1 MSKKQII
8 KRLLQIVI
16 VLIGISFITFALTF
30 MSPGDPVRNMYTAT
44 GVMPTEEMVQETRE
58 ELGLNDPFLVQYT
71 RWLKNCLKGDFGK
84 SYSLNKPVTELLAAR
99 LWPTL
104 KLTLMAMILMLV
116 ISVPLGMLSAI
127 YKDKWIDYLV
137 RGITFLGCAMPN
149 FWVGLLLMLA
159 FCVYINAFP
168 VISSAGDFKS
178 LFLPALTLAIAMS
191 SKYTRQ
197 VRTAVLDEL
206 SQDYVIG
213 AQARGV
219 KKSKIIWG
227 NVFPN
232 SLLPLI
238 TMFGL
243 SIGSLLGGTSVV
255 EVIFS
260 YPGLGNLAVSAITSS
275 DYNLIQGYVLWLA
288 LIYMVIN
295 LIVDA
300 SYVGTVT
307 GVLAGY
313 FGGVIDAVIMRIA
326 DMMLAFPGL
335 VLALAVAGIM
345 GASIKNAIIAIV
357 VVSWTK
363 YARLAR
369 SLVMKIRDRDYVS
382 AAIVTGSKTPYM
394 LFRYMLPNA
403 LPTLIITAATD
414 IGSMMLELAAMSFL
428 GFGAKP
434 PAPEWGYML
443 NEGRACMQS
452 APWLMIFPGLA
463 IFVVVVVFNMLGD
476 SIRDILDPRNE

>member
-1 MSKKQII
+1 MKKKNRFLANKTFVVFSILAVCII
-8 KRLLQIVI
+8 LTAV
-16 VLIGISFITFALTF
+16 FAPVGTRG
-30 MSPGDPVRNMYTAT
+30 GDP
-44 GVMPTEEMVQETRE
+44 
-58 ELGLNDPFLVQYT
+58 
-71 RWLKNCLKGDFGK
+71 LKGSLVDALLPPCKEHIFGTDK
-84 SYSLNKPVTELLAAR
+84 MGRDIFSRVIYGAR
-99 LWPTL
+99 
-104 KLTLMAMILMLV
+104 A
-116 ISVPLGMLSAI
+116 SLSA
-127 YKDKWIDYLV
+127 
-137 RGITFLGCAMPN
+137 TF
-149 FWVGLLLMLA
+149 
-159 FCVYINAFP
+159 
-168 VISSAGDFKS
+168 
-178 LFLPALTLAIAMS
+178 
-191 SKYTRQ
+191 
-197 VRTAVLDEL
+197 
-206 SQDYVIG
+206 
-213 AQARGV
+213 GV
-219 KKSKIIWG
+219 
-227 NVFPN
+227 V
-232 SLLPLI
+232 
-238 TMFGL
+238 
-243 SIGSLLGGTSVV
+243 
-255 EVIFS
+255 
-260 YPGLGNLAVSAITSS
+260 
-275 DYNLIQGYVLWLA
+275 A
-288 LIYMVIN
+288 LIF
-295 LIVDA
+295 L
-300 SYVGTVT
+300 VGTVT

>member
-1 MSKKQII
+1 MKKKNRFLANKTFVVFSILAVCII
-8 KRLLQIVI
+8 LTAV
-16 VLIGISFITFALTF
+16 FAPVVTR
-30 MSPGDPVRNMYTAT
+30 GVDP
-44 GVMPTEEMVQETRE
+44 
-58 ELGLNDPFLVQYT
+58 
-71 RWLKNCLKGDFGK
+71 LKGSLVDALLPPCKEHIFGTDK
-84 SYSLNKPVTELLAAR
+84 MGRDIFSRVIYGAR
-99 LWPTL
+99 
-104 KLTLMAMILMLV
+104 A
-116 ISVPLGMLSAI
+116 SLSA
-127 YKDKWIDYLV
+127 
-137 RGITFLGCAMPN
+137 TF
-149 FWVGLLLMLA
+149 
-159 FCVYINAFP
+159 
-168 VISSAGDFKS
+168 
-178 LFLPALTLAIAMS
+178 
-191 SKYTRQ
+191 
-197 VRTAVLDEL
+197 
-206 SQDYVIG
+206 
-213 AQARGV
+213 GV
-219 KKSKIIWG
+219 
-227 NVFPN
+227 V
-232 SLLPLI
+232 
-238 TMFGL
+238 
-243 SIGSLLGGTSVV
+243 
-255 EVIFS
+255 
-260 YPGLGNLAVSAITSS
+260 
-275 DYNLIQGYVLWLA
+275 A
-288 LIYMVIN
+288 LIF
-295 LIVDA
+295 L
-300 SYVGTVT
+300 VGTVT

-345 GASIKNAIIAIV
+345 GASIKNAIISIV

>member
-1 MSKKQII
+1 MKKKNRFLANKTFVVFSILAVCII
-8 KRLLQIVI
+8 LTAV
-16 VLIGISFITFALTF
+16 FAPVVTR
-30 MSPGDPVRNMYTAT
+30 GVDP
-44 GVMPTEEMVQETRE
+44 
-58 ELGLNDPFLVQYT
+58 
-71 RWLKNCLKGDFGK
+71 LKGSLVDALLPPCKEHIFGTDK
-84 SYSLNKPVTELLAAR
+84 MGRDIFSRVIYGAR
-99 LWPTL
+99 
-104 KLTLMAMILMLV
+104 A
-116 ISVPLGMLSAI
+116 SLSA
-127 YKDKWIDYLV
+127 
-137 RGITFLGCAMPN
+137 TF
-149 FWVGLLLMLA
+149 
-159 FCVYINAFP
+159 
-168 VISSAGDFKS
+168 
-178 LFLPALTLAIAMS
+178 
-191 SKYTRQ
+191 
-197 VRTAVLDEL
+197 
-206 SQDYVIG
+206 
-213 AQARGV
+213 GV
-219 KKSKIIWG
+219 
-227 NVFPN
+227 V
-232 SLLPLI
+232 
-238 TMFGL
+238 
-243 SIGSLLGGTSVV
+243 
-255 EVIFS
+255 
-260 YPGLGNLAVSAITSS
+260 
-275 DYNLIQGYVLWLA
+275 A
-288 LIYMVIN
+288 LIF
-295 LIVDA
+295 L
-300 SYVGTVT
+300 VGTVT

-394 LFRYMLPNA
+394 LFRY
-403 LPTLIITAATD
+403 ITAATD

>member
-1 MSKKQII
+1 MKKKNRFLANKTFVVFSILAVCII
-8 KRLLQIVI
+8 LTAV
-16 VLIGISFITFALTF
+16 FAPVVTR
-30 MSPGDPVRNMYTAT
+30 GVDP
-44 GVMPTEEMVQETRE
+44 
-58 ELGLNDPFLVQYT
+58 
-71 RWLKNCLKGDFGK
+71 LKGSLVDALLPPCKEHIFGTDK
-84 SYSLNKPVTELLAAR
+84 MGRDIFSRVIYGAR
-99 LWPTL
+99 
-104 KLTLMAMILMLV
+104 A
-116 ISVPLGMLSAI
+116 SLSA
-127 YKDKWIDYLV
+127 
-137 RGITFLGCAMPN
+137 TF
-149 FWVGLLLMLA
+149 
-159 FCVYINAFP
+159 
-168 VISSAGDFKS
+168 
-178 LFLPALTLAIAMS
+178 
-191 SKYTRQ
+191 
-197 VRTAVLDEL
+197 
-206 SQDYVIG
+206 
-213 AQARGV
+213 GV
-219 KKSKIIWG
+219 
-227 NVFPN
+227 V
-232 SLLPLI
+232 
-238 TMFGL
+238 
-243 SIGSLLGGTSVV
+243 
-255 EVIFS
+255 
-260 YPGLGNLAVSAITSS
+260 
-275 DYNLIQGYVLWLA
+275 A
-288 LIYMVIN
+288 LIF
-295 LIVDA
+295 L
-300 SYVGTVT
+300 VGTVT

-345 GASIKNAIIAIV
+345 GASIKNAIIAIE

>member
-1 MSKKQII
+1 MKKKNRFLANKTFVVFSILAVCII
-8 KRLLQIVI
+8 LTAV
-16 VLIGISFITFALTF
+16 FAPVVTR
-30 MSPGDPVRNMYTAT
+30 GVDP
-44 GVMPTEEMVQETRE
+44 
-58 ELGLNDPFLVQYT
+58 
-71 RWLKNCLKGDFGK
+71 LKGSLVDALLPPCKEHIFGTDK
-84 SYSLNKPVTELLAAR
+84 MGRDIFSR
-99 LWPTL
+99 
-104 KLTLMAMILMLV
+104 V
-116 ISVPLGMLSAI
+116 ISGARASLSA
-127 YKDKWIDYLV
+127 
-137 RGITFLGCAMPN
+137 TF
-149 FWVGLLLMLA
+149 
-159 FCVYINAFP
+159 
-168 VISSAGDFKS
+168 
-178 LFLPALTLAIAMS
+178 
-191 SKYTRQ
+191 
-197 VRTAVLDEL
+197 
-206 SQDYVIG
+206 
-213 AQARGV
+213 GV
-219 KKSKIIWG
+219 
-227 NVFPN
+227 V
-232 SLLPLI
+232 
-238 TMFGL
+238 
-243 SIGSLLGGTSVV
+243 
-255 EVIFS
+255 
-260 YPGLGNLAVSAITSS
+260 
-275 DYNLIQGYVLWLA
+275 A
-288 LIYMVIN
+288 LIF
-295 LIVDA
+295 L
-300 SYVGTVT
+300 VGTVT